1 MIKHERATIY
11 RKNDKSESFHS
22 LLSHNR
28 IFFKDKIYAL
38 RVINELSSN
47 VLENHLQS
55 IKEEMDQSV
64 AKLPKKAKSEYDS
77 LGMEIVASSHE
88 SIETD
93 NLNIE
98 DPIVAKV
105 MLEETKLYN
114 HREHI
119 RRSSKEMILIYLIT
133 IFEEFLDNLLSS
145 LFRKRPEILK
155 SSRRSITYQ
164 EAFQYAD
171 LYDLLKVGSKREARS
186 VIDLDVDK
194 LGKYLSTKFKLN
206 LNQRRDWDQFKEF
219 FYRRNIIVHNYGY
232 PDSIYIAK
240 IKRKVHDDEWLEIDN
255 TYLGKAFDIF
265 EKYSNYISRFFDKK
279 YS

>member
-1 MIKHERATIY
+1 MIKREKITIY
-11 RKNDKSESFHS
+11 RENDKSESFHS
-22 LLSHNR
+22 LLSHNLT
-28 IFFKDKIYAL
+28 FFKDKIYAL
-38 RVINELSSN
+38 RVINELSSK
-47 VLENHLQS
+47 VLQNHIQS
-55 IKEEMDQSV
+55 IKEEMDQRV
-64 AKLPKKAKSEYDS
+64 AKLPTKAKSEYDS
-77 LGMEIVASSHE
+77 LGMEIVASSHQ

-98 DPIVAKV
+98 DPIVDKV

-145 LFRKRPEILK
+145 HSRKRPEILK

-171 LYDLLKVGSKREARS
+171 LNELLKAGSKREARS
-186 VIDLDVDK
+186 VIDMDVDK

-219 FYRRNIIVHNYGY
+219 FYRRHIIVHNYGY
-232 PDSIYIAK
+232 PDSIYIAN
-240 IKRKVHDDEWLEIDN
+240 IKWEVYDDEWLEIDN
-255 TYLGKAFDIF
+255 TYLVKAFDIF
-265 EKYSNYISRFFDKK
+265 EKYSN
-279 YS
+279 

>member
-1 MIKHERATIY
+1 MAAP
-11 RKNDKSESFHS
+11 
-22 LLSHNR
+22 
-28 IFFKDKIYAL
+28 IYASWGFDTVPTMRKIFE
-38 RVINELSSN
+38 RVVIMSKLGIITKFTICVDNNL
-47 VLENHLQS
+47 LGYDHLAFVGVN
-55 IKEEMDQSV
+55 IKPGLADQTT
-64 AKLPKKAKSEYDS
+64 E
-77 LGMEIVASSHE
+77 
-88 SIETD
+88 
-93 NLNIE
+93 
-98 DPIVAKV
+98 V

-155 SSRRSITYQ
+155 SSQRSITYQ

-171 LYDLLKVGSKREARS
+171 LYELLKLGSKGEARL
-186 VIDLDVDK
+186 VTDLDVDK

-219 FYRRNIIVHNYGY
+219 FYRRHIIVHNYGY

-240 IKRKVHDDEWLEIDN
+240 IKRKVHDDEWLEIEN
-255 TYLGKAFDIF
+255 TYLAKAFDIF
-265 EKYSNYISRFFDKK
+265 QNYSNYISGFFDKK

>member
-1 MIKHERATIY
+1 
-11 RKNDKSESFHS
+11 
-22 LLSHNR
+22 
-28 IFFKDKIYAL
+28 
-38 RVINELSSN
+38 
-47 VLENHLQS
+47 
-55 IKEEMDQSV
+55 MDQRV
-64 AKLPKKAKSEYDS
+64 AKLPQKAKSEYDS

-155 SSRRSITYQ
+155 SSQRSITYQ

-171 LYDLLKVGSKREARS
+171 LYELLKVGSKREARS

-219 FYRRNIIVHNYGY
+219 FYRRHIIVNNYGY

-240 IKRKVHDDEWLEIDN
+240 IKRKVHDDEWLEIEN
-255 TYLGKAFDIF
+255 TYLAKAFDIF
-265 EKYSNYISRFFDKK
+265 EKYSNYISGFFDKK

>member
-1 MIKHERATIY
+1 MIKREKVTIY
-11 RKNDKSESFHS
+11 RENDKSESFHS
-22 LLSHNR
+22 LLSHNLT
-28 IFFKDKIYAL
+28 FFKDKIYAL
-38 RVINELSSN
+38 RVINELSSK
-47 VLENHLQS
+47 VLQNHIQS
-55 IKEEMDQSV
+55 IKEEMDQRV
-64 AKLPKKAKSEYDS
+64 AKLPTKAKSEYDS
-77 LGMEIVASSHE
+77 LGMEIVASSHQ

-145 LFRKRPEILK
+145 LFRKRAEILR

-171 LYDLLKVGSKREARS
+171 LNELLKAGSKREARS
-186 VIDLDVDK
+186 VIDMDVDK

-219 FYRRNIIVHNYGY
+219 FYRRHIIVHNYGY
-232 PDSIYIAK
+232 PDSIYIAN
-240 IKRKVHDDEWLEIDN
+240 IKWEVYDDEWLEIDN
-255 TYLGKAFDIF
+255 TYLVKAFDIF
-265 EKYSNYISRFFDKK
+265 EKYSNYISGFFDKK

>member
-1 MIKHERATIY
+1 MIKREKVTIY
-11 RKNDKSESFHS
+11 RENDKSESFHS
-22 LLSHNR
+22 LLSHNLT
-28 IFFKDKIYAL
+28 FFKDKIYAL
-38 RVINELSSN
+38 RVINELSSK
-47 VLENHLQS
+47 VLQNHIQS
-55 IKEEMDQSV
+55 IKEEMDQRV
-64 AKLPKKAKSEYDS
+64 AKLPTKAKSEYDS
-77 LGMEIVASSHE
+77 LGMEIVASSHQ

-98 DPIVAKV
+98 DPIVDKV

-145 LFRKRPEILK
+145 HSRKRPEILK

-171 LYDLLKVGSKREARS
+171 LNELLKAGSKREARS

-219 FYRRNIIVHNYGY
+219 FYRRHIIVHNYGY
-232 PDSIYIAK
+232 SDSIYIAK

-255 TYLGKAFDIF
+255 TYLAKAFDIF
-265 EKYSNYISRFFDKK
+265 EKYSNYISGFFDKK

>member
-1 MIKHERATIY
+1 M
-11 RKNDKSESFHS
+11 
-22 LLSHNR
+22 
-28 IFFKDKIYAL
+28 
-38 RVINELSSN
+38 INELSSK

-55 IKEEMDQSV
+55 IKEEMDQRV
-64 AKLPKKAKSEYDS
+64 AKLPEKAKSEYDS
-77 LGMEIVASSHE
+77 LGMEILASSHE

-93 NLNIE
+93 NLDIE

-133 IFEEFLDNLLSS
+133 IFEEFLDDLLSS

-155 SSRRSITYQ
+155 SSRMSITYQ
-164 EAFQYAD
+164 AD

-194 LGKYLSTKFKLN
+194 LGKYLSTRFKLN

-219 FYRRNIIVHNYGY
+219 FYRRHIIVHNYGY

-240 IKRKVHDDEWLEIDN
+240 IKRKVHEDEWLEIEN
-255 TYLGKAFDIF
+255 TYLAKAFDIF
-265 EKYSNYISRFFDKK
+265 EKYSKYISGFFDKK

>member
-1 MIKHERATIY
+1 MLKDRKATIY
-11 RKNDKSESFHS
+11 KKNDKSESFHS
-22 LLSHNR
+22 LIFHNR
-28 IFFKDKIYAL
+28 TFFKDKIHAL
-38 RVINELSSN
+38 RVINELSSK

-55 IKEEMDQSV
+55 IKEEMDQRV
-64 AKLPKKAKSEYDS
+64 AKLPQKAKSEYDS

-155 SSRRSITYQ
+155 SSQRSITYQ

-171 LYDLLKVGSKREARS
+171 LYELLKVGSKREARS

-206 LNQRRDWDQFKEF
+206 LNQRRDWDEFKEF
-219 FYRRNIIVHNYGY
+219 FYRRHIIVHNYCY

-240 IKRKVHDDEWLEIDN
+240 IKRKVHDDEWLEIEN
-255 TYLGKAFDIF
+255 TYLAKAFDIF
-265 EKYSNYISRFFDKK
+265 EKYSNYISGFFDKK

>member
-1 MIKHERATIY
+1 MLKHRRATIY
-11 RKNDKSESFHS
+11 RRNDKSESFHS

-28 IFFKDKIYAL
+28 TFFKDKIYAL
-38 RVINELSSN
+38 RVINELSSKI
-47 VLENHLQS
+47 LENHLQS
-55 IKEEMDQSV
+55 IKEEMDQRV

-145 LFRKRPEILK
+145 HSRKRPEILK

-171 LYDLLKVGSKREARS
+171 LNELLKAGSKREARS
-186 VIDLDVDK
+186 VIDMDVDK

-219 FYRRNIIVHNYGY
+219 FYRRHIIVHNYGY

-255 TYLGKAFDIF
+255 TYLAKAFDIF
-265 EKYSNYISRFFDKK
+265 EKYSNYISGFFDKK

>member
-1 MIKHERATIY
+1 MLKDRKATIY
-11 RKNDKSESFHS
+11 KKNDKSESFHS
-22 LLSHNR
+22 LIFHNR
-28 IFFKDKIYAL
+28 AFFKDKIHAL
-38 RVINELSSN
+38 RVINELSSK

-55 IKEEMDQSV
+55 IKEEMDQRV
-64 AKLPKKAKSEYDS
+64 AKLPQKAKSEYDS

-114 HREHI
+114 HREQI

-133 IFEEFLDNLLSS
+133 IFEEFLDNLLSR

-155 SSRRSITYQ
+155 SSQRSITYQ

-171 LYDLLKVGSKREARS
+171 LYELLKVGSKREARS

-219 FYRRNIIVHNYGY
+219 FYRRRIIVHNYGY

-240 IKRKVHDDEWLEIDN
+240 IKRKVHDDEWLEIEN
-255 TYLGKAFDIF
+255 TYLAKAFDIF
-265 EKYSNYISRFFDKK
+265 EKYSKHISAYFDKK
-279 YS
+279 YP